1 MVVEKEILDDE
12 ILQKIFQG
20 EEEFGTSQSPN
31 DVQDKMEDR
40 NRMLHRMGVGR
51 VESLTYA

>member
-1 MVVEKEILDDE
+1 MVIEKEILDDE

-51 VESLTYA
+51 VRSLTYA